1 MNYWLH
7 RISHECEASYA
18 LKENGFLSIGWGNKD
33 VTALAAARDWEE
45 EDSYTVFDQ
54 IMETDSRSR
63 WYLWY
68 FAQIKPGDRIVVPEF
83 GGLFSIYEAK
93 DIAYE
98 AKYYKEATE
107 GIKLKW
113 NADRQITWFGDE
125 MYYAPSIREDNRI
138 DIGFLVKVEPIVES
152 VSRYDYADAALTS
165 RMKYR
170 GTTANI
176 NDVEESV
183 EKAIAAAKD
192 STPLNFYESSVEAMA
207 DILCNKIQDE
217 LTPNK
222 FERLVKWYLEKIGAD
237 SVTIPAKNEPGK
249 EEYADADVIVEFERL
264 KYVIYVQAKH
274 HKAVSGDWAVE
285 QVKRYVEQKGDND
298 EYNFASW
305 VISSADFSDAAV
317 FYAES
322 NGVRLIDGKEF
333 ARMLI
338 DAGIANI
345 NDAF

>member
-18 LKENGFLSIGWGNKD
+18 LKDKGFLSIGWGDKD
-33 VTALAAARDWEE
+33 VTALAAAREWEE
-45 EDSYTVFDQ
+45 EDSRIDFDQ
-54 IMETDSRSR
+54 IMGKNSRSR
-63 WYLWY
+63 WYLWH
-68 FAQIKPGDRIVVPEF
+68 FAQIKPGDKIVVPEF
-83 GGLFSIYEAK
+83 GGLFSIYEATG
-93 DIAYE
+93 IAYE
-98 AKYYKEATE
+98 ARYYKDATE
-107 GIKLKW
+107 GIELKW
-113 NADRQITWFGDE
+113 STGSQITWFDDD
-125 MYYAPSIREDNRI
+125 MYYAPSIRENNYI
-138 DIGFLVKVEPIVES
+138 DIGFLVKVKPVVEGI
-152 VSRYDYADAALTS
+152 SRYDYADAALTS

-170 GTTANI
+170 GTTANV
-176 NDVEESV
+176 NDLKESV

-192 STPLNFYESSVEAMA
+192 STPLNFYESSVAAMA
-207 DILCNKIQDE
+207 DILCSKIQDE
-217 LTPNK
+217 LTPDK

-237 SVTIPAKNEPGK
+237 SVVITAKNEAGK
-249 EEYADADVIVEFERL
+249 EEYADADVIAEFEKL

-285 QVKRYVEQKGDND
+285 QITRYVEQKGNND
-298 EYNFASW
+298 EYNYASW

-317 FYAES
+317 AYAES

-338 DAGIANI
+338 DAGMANI